1 VARHGGEEI
10 DHAGDG
16 FFIAFGSVQEA
27 VACAVDI
34 QRTLAEH
41 RRTHGFA
48 PQVRIGLHATSALR
62 RGKGFSGKGV
72 HLAARLM
79 AQAGPDDILLSH
91 ASLEGAS
98 LRVPTSEPET
108 LSLQGFADPVA
119 AVSVRWRL

>member
-1 VARHGGEEI
+1 MGGEEI
-10 DHAGDG
+10 DRAGDG
-16 FFIAFGSVQEA
+16 FFIAFGTVQEA
-27 VACAVDI
+27 VTCAVDI

-79 AQAGPDDILLSH
+79 AQGRA
-91 ASLEGAS
+91 
-98 LRVPTSEPET
+98 
-108 LSLQGFADPVA
+108 
-119 AVSVRWRL
+119 